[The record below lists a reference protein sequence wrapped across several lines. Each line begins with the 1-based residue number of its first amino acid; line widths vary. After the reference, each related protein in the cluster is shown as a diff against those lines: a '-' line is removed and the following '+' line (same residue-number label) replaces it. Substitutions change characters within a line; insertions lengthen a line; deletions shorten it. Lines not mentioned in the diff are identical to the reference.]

1 MKNLLKKITWEN
13 FKKFNSKYSYL
24 VSFILLLALATI
36 INPRYFSYRNLST
49 LVLQA
54 SIKGIIT
61 LGMSLVI
68 IAGLIDLSV
77 GSMVAL
83 TSGLGVVVLNATGNA
98 WIMLAF
104 CLVFGTILGAING
117 LLVTKGKIAPFIVT
131 LATMSMYRS
140 IIVQLGQGGPFNV
153 DLALVDKFRMIAA
166 GNILGIPNLAVIFAI
181 TTIIISL
188 VMAKTKFGRYV
199 YAVGSNE
206 QAAKLTGIH
215 VDRVKTMTFTITGLL
230 TGLAAFLLA
239 SRLTSI
245 TAPNA
250 GVSFELDAIAGVAIG
265 GIAMTGGSGVIAGS
279 FLGAIMLQMIE
290 GILIAAKIPPFL
302 NGLVKGVII
311 IFTVL
316 LQHRNIT
323 QRKMRLKAKSADK
336 GEAIE
341 VKPVE

>member
-1 MKNLLKKITWEN
+1 
-13 FKKFNSKYSYL
+13 
-24 VSFILLLALATI
+24 
-36 INPRYFSYRNLST
+36 
-49 LVLQA
+49 
-54 SIKGIIT
+54 
-61 LGMSLVI
+61 
-68 IAGLIDLSV
+68 
-77 GSMVAL
+77 
-83 TSGLGVVVLNATGNA
+83 
-98 WIMLAF
+98 
-104 CLVFGTILGAING
+104 
-117 LLVTKGKIAPFIVT
+117 
-131 LATMSMYRS
+131 MYRS

-153 DLALVDKFRMIAA
+153 DLDILDNFRMIAA
-166 GNILGIPNLAVIFAI
+166 GNILGIPNLAIIFAI

-206 QAAKLTGIH
+206 QAAKLTGIK
-215 VDRVKTMTFTITGLL
+215 VDRVKTLTFTITGLL

-250 GVSFELDAIAGVAIG
+250 GISFELDAIAGVAIG

-290 GILIAAKIPPFL
+290 GILIAARIPPFL

-316 LQHRNIT
+316 LQHRNVI
-323 QRKMRLKAKSADK
+323 QRKMRLKAKSVEN
-336 GEAIE
+336 GEASE
-341 VKPVE
+341 LPAGE